1 MNSFLKGLFACLCS
15 PVVVFST
22 AAFKMQMGSCHASIQ
37 THFTPRSQRRT
48 QGLAGSRDLASHCQT
63 SCTFSLSQDRSH
75 TSFRSLVEHTRGG
88 WGPQDL
94 YPRYS
99 LGALPSLQ
107 VFPHILPSQSD
118 CPATRINAPCA
129 MLPTQ
134 HSPSPFY
141 PVLLVLH
148 YHHPGQQPY
157 VYRLIVLIVYAVH
170 PYQNVWFQWYVH

>member
-15 PVVVFST
+15 PEVIFNT
-22 AAFKMQMGSCHASIQ
+22 AAFKMQMGSCYAFIQ
-37 THFTPRSQRRT
+37 THVTPRSQRPT
-48 QGLAGSRDLASHCQT
+48 QGLEGSRDLASSHCQT
-63 SCTFSLSQDRSH
+63 SSTFSLSQYRSH
-75 TSFRSLVEHTRGG
+75 TGFRSLVGHTRGG

-118 CPATRINAPCA
+118 CPATLFNAPCA

-141 PVLLVLH
+141 PALLVLH

-157 VYRLIVLIVYAVH
+157 VYRLIMLIVYAVH
-170 PYQNVWFQWYVH
+170 PYQNVCF